1 MAERVAGIALDQWRN
16 RAKAAAKAA
25 GMDDQEVDWLLRA
38 ISDVDSLTLRL
49 GRLSQMAEVNLKL
62 SLADLEHRWQQRLQ
76 QRVPVQYLVGETP
89 WRQFSLRVSPAVLI
103 PRPETELII
112 DLAVDAV
119 ERSPHRDTLAPG
131 IWVDMGT
138 GSGAI
143 AIGLADAFP
152 QAHIL
157 AVDQSTD
164 ALAIAQENIQRYNL
178 ANRITLHHGS
188 WFQPLANYRGK
199 LSAVVSNP
207 PYIPSGVLTTL
218 EPEVIAHEPTTALN
232 GGADGLDDLRIL
244 ATQAPDY
251 LISGGLWLAEMMA
264 GQGQA
269 VTDLLTQVGAY
280 RDIQVVEDLAG
291 RDRFTQALRR

>member
-1 MAERVAGIALDQWRN
+1 MGERVSGADLDQWRN
-16 RAKAAAKAA
+16 RAMAEAHAA
-25 GMDDQEVDWLLRA
+25 GIDAQEVDWLLRA

-49 GRLSQMAEVNLKL
+49 GLSQRSDVGLKM
-62 SLADLEHRWQQRLQ
+62 SLAELEHRWQQRLQ

-112 DLAVDAV
+112 DIALDAV
-119 ERSPHRDTLAPG
+119 ERSPQRDALATG

-157 AVDQSTD
+157 AVDQSAD
-164 ALAIAQENIQRYNL
+164 ALVMAQDNIQRYNL
-178 ANRITLHHGS
+178 ADRITLCHGS
-188 WFQPLANYRGK
+188 WFQPLAHYRGK

-207 PYIPSGVLTTL
+207 PYIPSGVLPTL
-218 EPEVIAHEPTTALN
+218 EPEVIDHEPTTALD
-232 GGADGLDDLRIL
+232 GGTDGLDDLRTL
-244 ATQAPDY
+244 ATQAPEY

-280 RDIQVVEDLAG
+280 RDIQVIEDLAG
-291 RDRFTQALRR
+291 RDRFTLTFRR